1 MKKFFMALL
10 IVTVCV
16 RADVFDEGTMG
27 AAVTVGSGT
36 GYNSTYTILGISA
49 NYFML
54 NGLSVGVGYRGW
66 FGGTPTMNEIDLP
79 VTYYVPLKSN
89 VRPYGGVFYR
99 YTFVSGDYSDYNT
112 YGARAGISY
121 VQGRGYFAAGWAQE
135 WYENA
140 EGNKGTNGYPE
151 IMAGISF

>member
-1 MKKFFMALL
+1 MKRIIMVLL
-10 IVTVCV
+10 FVVLSL
-16 RADVFDEGTMG
+16 RAGVFDKGTMG

-36 GYNSTYTILGISA
+36 AYNSNYTILGISA
-49 NYFML
+49 NYFMI
-54 NGLSVGVGYRGW
+54 NGLSLGLGYRGW
-66 FGGTPTMNEIDLP
+66 FGGTPTLNEIDVP
-79 VTYYVPLKSN
+79 VTYFVPLQSN

-99 YTFVSGDYSDYNT
+99 YTFVSDNYSDYNT
-112 YGARAGISY
+112 YGARAGISF